1 MKETFFSGLCSDFEN
16 VLSVKTP
23 TNETY
28 IMNAQKKVPMYA
40 WLSSIKQQEECL
52 DK

>member
-16 VLSVKTP
+16 VLSD
-23 TNETY
+23 ETY
-28 IMNAQKKVPMYA
+28 IMNAPKKAPMYA
-40 WLSSIKQQEECL
+40 WLSSIKLQEECL